1 MAVQIPGDIEF
12 QICFSCTS
20 LHNVQQIESFL
31 QLGAVDHTPVREML
45 DISGNCY
52 KIIKICLSSMHLTLR
67 NFICILRGDSS
78 VICHRR
84 VYICGR
90 QQRRERSLE
99 PQIFDFFHRFLLN
112 MHYNVFSE
120 KESVPSSGKKGREDL
135 THLGSIGK
143 TILNPS
149 ATHITSTSSTL
160 IPNRG

>member
-1 MAVQIPGDIEF
+1 VAVQVPGRIEF

-20 LHNVQQIESFL
+20 LHNVQQIENFL
-31 QLGAVDHTPVREML
+31 QLGAIHHIPVREML
-45 DISGNCY
+45 DISGHCY

-67 NFICILRGDSS
+67 DFICILRGDPS

-120 KESVPSSGKKGREDL
+120 KESVPSSGKKGR
-135 THLGSIGK
+135 K
-143 TILNPS
+143 TL
-149 ATHITSTSSTL
+149 L
-160 IPNRG
+160 IWAP